1 VSLLKTILGIDEA
14 GRGPVIGPLVMC
26 GYLVKEG
33 KIGELRE
40 LGVKDSKQLTPEKRE
55 SLVPR
60 LKKMAEDFVVLSISP
75 QEIDKLRTETNL
87 NKIEI
92 EHMQQMIDLLCPGKA
107 VIDAPEANTKR
118 FREKVLCRL
127 KHTRFEL
134 VAENFADKKY
144 PEVGAASIIAK
155 VHRDAEISK
164 LHHKYGFFGS
174 GYTSDE
180 RTIAFL
186 KNWLQDNKDFPDIVR
201 KSWITATLMKKE
213 KEQSNVMS
221 FISRTE

>member
-1 VSLLKTILGIDEA
+1 MKTVLGIDEA
-14 GRGPVIGPLVMC
+14 GRGPVIGPLVIC
-26 GYLVKEG
+26 GYLVKEE
-33 KIGELRE
+33 KIRELRE

-55 SLVPR
+55 ELAPK
-60 LKKMAEDFVVLSISP
+60 LKKIAEDFVVLSISP
-75 QEIDKLRTETNL
+75 QEIDILRSKTNL

-92 EHMQQMIDLLCPGKA
+92 KRMQQMIELLCPGKA
-107 VIDAPEANTKR
+107 VIDAPEANTKK
-118 FREKVLCRL
+118 FREKVLYKL
-127 KHTRFEL
+127 KHTGFEL

-164 LHHKYGFFGS
+164 LHKEYGFFGS

-213 KEQSNVMS
+213 KEQSKIMS
-221 FISRTE
+221 FISRTK